1 MENYSSKVNY
11 FCVGLGI
18 GAIAGILFAPKSG
31 EETRD
36 EMMRKFEEGRALT
49 QNKVRE
55 LKARAENFVEK
66 GTQAPARLNQ
76 RLSAAFE
83 AGRETYQREM
93 SKAG

>member
-1 MENYSSKVNY
+1 MENYSVKVNY

-18 GAIAGILFAPKSG
+18 GAIAGIFFAPKSG

-36 EMMRKFEEGRALT
+36 EMMRKFEEGKVFA
-49 QNKVRE
+49 QDKVRE
-55 LKARAENFVEK
+55 LKARTEDFVEK

-83 AGRETYQREM
+83 AGREAYQREM